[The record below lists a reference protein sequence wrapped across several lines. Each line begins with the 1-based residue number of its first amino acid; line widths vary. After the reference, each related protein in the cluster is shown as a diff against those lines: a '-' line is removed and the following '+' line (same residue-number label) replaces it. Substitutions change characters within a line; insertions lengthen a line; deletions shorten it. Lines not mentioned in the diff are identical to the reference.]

1 MRSCTVHTVLLA
13 PCREGVFEVT
23 TSELPAVHYIIGL
36 RQFVNNKVMRKSS
49 QTKIESMD
57 RHKHTNREREL
68 ENTHTHKD
76 IQR

>member
-1 MRSCTVHTVLLA
+1 MSYRS
-13 PCREGVFEVT
+13 
-23 TSELPAVHYIIGL
+23 YIIGL

-49 QTKIESMD
+49 QTKIESME
-57 RHKHTNREREL
+57 RHKHMDRKREQ